1 MKKNLPFPTV
11 RRPGLTRRVLTSGAG
26 LLLALGLMSA
36 SASAVVVGQLRCEYL
51 KDPLGIDVAQPRLR
65 WVLSA
70 DKSAVRGQQQ
80 SAWQV
85 LVASSPRELAANRGD
100 LWNSGKVMSDQ
111 SIHVRYHGRALT
123 SGQPCY
129 WKVRVW
135 DERGKP
141 SAWSAP
147 ARWTMGLLQPS
158 DWHARW
164 IGLDESSA
172 GEVAVKVL
180 GDAQWIWFP
189 EGQPEKAAPV
199 GTRYFRRGLTLPPDR
214 VVRRA
219 TLAWAADN
227 SGVFHI
233 NGRKVGVASD
243 FHSATVVEV
252 AGDLR
257 AGDNQL
263 AVAVSNAGS
272 DPNPA
277 GLVACLRVEFAQG
290 EPLVVVTDSSW
301 LSATAEAAGWQEKGF
316 AETGWVAA
324 RQLGAPGMAPWGEI
338 SGPESRRLA
347 ARMLRREFAVEK
359 NIQRATAYVCGLG
372 LSEFYLN
379 GRKIGDHVLSPALTD
394 YTKRACYVTYDV
406 TAQLR
411 AGKNTAGIILGNG
424 RFYAPRAKVP
434 AGTVSYGYPKLL
446 FQMQIEYADGTST
459 EVVSDT
465 NWRITTRGPIRANN
479 EYDGE
484 EYDATRE
491 MPGWN
496 ETGFDAG
503 EWLRAQEVAAPGG
516 ALVAQMINPIRV
528 VQTLKPIALNQPQPG
543 VWVFDLGQNMVG
555 WCRLKVAGPKGT
567 QVSLRH
573 AETLQDDGTLYL
585 DNIRGA
591 KVTDRYTL
599 KGKRTEVYE
608 PRFTYHGFRFVELT
622 GYPGKPTLA
631 TLEGR
636 VVHDDLES
644 AGEFECSNPL
654 LNRIYQNIVWGVSG
668 NYRSISTDCPQRDE
682 RQGWLG
688 DRSAESKGEAY
699 LFNTAA
705 LYAKWLQDMADAQ
718 KDSGSVPDVCPAY
731 WPFYSDNVTWP
742 SSTVLIPEALRE
754 QFGDQAI
761 IARHYP
767 SAKRWMHYMS
777 GFVTNGIIARDSYG
791 DWCVPPEDPKL
802 IHSKDPLRQTD
813 RALLATAYFYA
824 DARLM
829 ARYAARL
836 GLAEDAQHF
845 TTLAAGLKEAFN
857 KRFFNAS
864 AGHYDN
870 GSQTSCVLPLAF
882 GLVPDNERGR
892 VFDHLVRK
900 ITDETQNHIGTGL
913 IGGQWLMRVLTE
925 GGRADLA
932 YTIAAQKTYP
942 SWGYMVEKGATTI
955 WELWN
960 GDTADPAMNSG
971 NHVMLVGD
979 LGIWL
984 YENLA
989 GIKSDPE
996 QPGFKHI
1003 LMKPEPVGDLQF
1015 VRATHQSPYGRIVSH
1030 WQRADGRFC
1039 WDITVPVNTTATVYV
1054 PAASLENLTEGGQ
1067 PVHRARGVKFLRQEP
1082 GRMVFEV
1089 GSGSY
1094 RFQNPI

>member
-51 KDPLGIDVAQPRLR
+51 KDPLGIDVAQPRLS

-338 SGPESRRLA
+338 SGPESRR
-347 ARMLRREFAVEK
+347 RRRGCREFAVEK
-359 NIQRATAYVCGLG
+359 NIRQRPRCGLG
-372 LSEFYLN
+372 LASFTQWPQN
-379 GRKIGDHVLSPALTD
+379 RRPRPSPALTD
-394 YTKRACYVTYDV
+394 YTKRPATP
-406 TAQLR
+406 TRGLAQL
-411 AGKNTAGIILGNG
+411 GGENTAGIILGALVLA
-424 RFYAPRAKVP
+424 APRAKVP
-434 AGTVSYGYPKLL
+434 AGTVSYGHPAL
-446 FQMQIEYADGTST
+446 FQMQS
-459 EVVSDT
+459 
-465 NWRITTRGPIRANN
+465 NTRM
-479 EYDGE
+479 E
-484 EYDATRE
+484 
-491 MPGWN
+491 
-496 ETGFDAG
+496 
-503 EWLRAQEVAAPGG
+503 L
-516 ALVAQMINPIRV
+516 
-528 VQTLKPIALNQPQPG
+528 PQ
-543 VWVFDLGQNMVG
+543 W
-555 WCRLKVAGPKGT
+555 
-567 QVSLRH
+567 
-573 AETLQDDGTLYL
+573 
-585 DNIRGA
+585 
-591 KVTDRYTL
+591 
-599 KGKRTEVYE
+599 
-608 PRFTYHGFRFVELT
+608 
-622 GYPGKPTLA
+622 
-631 TLEGR
+631 
-636 VVHDDLES
+636 
-644 AGEFECSNPL
+644 
-654 LNRIYQNIVWGVSG
+654 
-668 NYRSISTDCPQRDE
+668 
-682 RQGWLG
+682 
-688 DRSAESKGEAY
+688 
-699 LFNTAA
+699 
-705 LYAKWLQDMADAQ
+705 
-718 KDSGSVPDVCPAY
+718 
-731 WPFYSDNVTWP
+731 
-742 SSTVLIPEALRE
+742 
-754 QFGDQAI
+754 
-761 IARHYP
+761 
-767 SAKRWMHYMS
+767 
-777 GFVTNGIIARDSYG
+777 
-791 DWCVPPEDPKL
+791 
-802 IHSKDPLRQTD
+802 
-813 RALLATAYFYA
+813 
-824 DARLM
+824 
-829 ARYAARL
+829 
-836 GLAEDAQHF
+836 
-845 TTLAAGLKEAFN
+845 
-857 KRFFNAS
+857 
-864 AGHYDN
+864 
-870 GSQTSCVLPLAF
+870 
-882 GLVPDNERGR
+882 
-892 VFDHLVRK
+892 
-900 ITDETQNHIGTGL
+900 
-913 IGGQWLMRVLTE
+913 
-925 GGRADLA
+925 
-932 YTIAAQKTYP
+932 
-942 SWGYMVEKGATTI
+942 
-955 WELWN
+955 
-960 GDTADPAMNSG
+960 
-971 NHVMLVGD
+971 
-979 LGIWL
+979 
-984 YENLA
+984 
-989 GIKSDPE
+989 
-996 QPGFKHI
+996 
-1003 LMKPEPVGDLQF
+1003 
-1015 VRATHQSPYGRIVSH
+1015 
-1030 WQRADGRFC
+1030 
-1039 WDITVPVNTTATVYV
+1039 
-1054 PAASLENLTEGGQ
+1054 
-1067 PVHRARGVKFLRQEP
+1067 
-1082 GRMVFEV
+1082 
-1089 GSGSY
+1089 
-1094 RFQNPI
+1094 